1 MSPAPVSPASLSP
14 APAPPSMSLPNV
26 SMEIPAHVPP
36 GLVRDFP
43 LAARQTIYENPHEA
57 LMPAIHAGPPALMAT
72 NGYLGFY
79 PCWVFRRSE
88 DIKTL
93 FQDTQNFVKKGNTGF
108 AAMIGEDWDVIPTE
122 LDPPRHT
129 AIRRLLNPLFTP
141 ASVAVMEHKVR
152 ERARSTVAA
161 FRERGHCEF
170 IREFAAPYPVSIFL
184 DLLGLPVDRI
194 WEFLEWEFALLH
206 SSRIEERAA
215 GVRAVKAYLLEV
227 IEERRKR
234 PGDDLISNALRLE
247 VDGQKLT
254 PIEVFGHCFN
264 LYLGGLDTVS
274 AAIGMQFAY
283 LARNGE
289 QQARLRADPS
299 LLPKAMMELLRA
311 YATTSH
317 YRVCSQDVEVCGVLV
332 KAGDKVMVSPAL
344 AGRDPEAYDNPG
356 EIRFD
361 RNAPLLT
368 FGYGIHRCLGVYLA
382 QREMLFAL
390 EEVLAALP
398 PFRLR
403 DGFAIPYRTG
413 GVMQAAA
420 LEIEW

>member
-1 MSPAPVSPASLSP
+1 MAPAPVSPVTTTL
-14 APAPPSMSLPNV
+14 PPMSTGVSLPNV
-26 SMEIPAHVPP
+26 GTDIPAHVDPA
-36 GLVRDFP
+36 LVRDLP
-43 LAARQTIYENPHEA
+43 IASRQTIYENPHEV
-57 LMPAIHAGPPALMAT
+57 LIPAIHAGPLAFMAP
-72 NGYLGFY
+72 NGYLGLY
-79 PCWVFRRSE
+79 PGWVFRRAD
-88 DIKTL
+88 DIRTL

-129 AIRRLLNPLFTP
+129 AIRRLLNPMFTP
-141 ASVAVMEHKVR
+141 ASVGLMEHKVR

-161 FRERGHCEF
+161 FRDRGHCDF

-194 WEFLEWEFALLH
+194 WEFLEWEFAMLH
-206 SSRIEERAA
+206 ASRIEERAA

-227 IEERRKR
+227 IEERRRR

-254 PIEVFGHCFN
+254 PMEVFGHCFN

-283 LARNGE
+283 LARAGD
-289 QQARLRADPS
+289 QQARLRADPA
-299 LLPKAMMELLRA
+299 LIPKAMMELLRA
-311 YATTSH
+311 YGTTTH
-317 YRVCSQDVEVCGVLV
+317 QRICSNDVELCGVQIR
-332 KAGDKVMVSPAL
+332 AGDKVAVSPAL
-344 AGRDPEAYDNPG
+344 AGRDPEAYENPG